1 VHPSID
7 LVIFLQ
13 AKIPKP
19 SMSAGIQQN
28 KVTEQLVL
36 YVEISNDQTDSL
48 DKNMLLTTLI
58 P

>member
-1 VHPSID
+1 MHPSID

-19 SMSAGIQQN
+19 SMSTGIQQN
-28 KVTEQLVL
+28 KVTEQL
-36 YVEISNDQTDSL
+36 VEISNDQTDSL